1 MSSGETSEQQPEI
14 TADEEWKQRVKAEDA
29 ALDQQL
35 QEEAAEKDSGE
46 SVHRSKAKD
55 SDVRIDPKQIPPAEF
70 SILVGMFSTQAMVA
84 LGMISDPATGKADL
98 QLELARYFI
107 DLLCVVDEKTKGN
120 LESDEQDLLEST
132 LHQLRMAYL
141 EKSNSSG

>member
-29 ALDQQL
+29 ALDQQR

-46 SVHRSKAKD
+46 SDHGSEAKD
-55 SDVRIDPKQIPPAEF
+55 PDPRIDPKQIPPADF

-84 LGMISDPATGKADL
+84 LGMISDPATGKADP

-107 DLLCVVDEKTKGN
+107 DLLGVVDEKTKGN
-120 LESDEQDLLEST
+120 LELNEQSLLEST

-141 EKSNSSG
+141 EKSNSSS